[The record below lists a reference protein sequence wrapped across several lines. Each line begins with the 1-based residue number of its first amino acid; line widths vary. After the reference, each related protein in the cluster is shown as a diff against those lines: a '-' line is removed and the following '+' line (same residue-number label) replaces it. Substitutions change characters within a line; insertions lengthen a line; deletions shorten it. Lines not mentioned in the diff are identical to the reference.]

1 MFGSIITS
9 FTSMYTLTSI
19 FFEVWIVAQI
29 QNTVSITCWDCGYAK
44 DLNGNQIPIPELFQD
59 GNISFC
65 NNFVD
70 ENEKSDVTK
79 NYPEVNNDIVLYW

>member
-1 MFGSIITS
+1 MFGSIIIS

-19 FFEVWIVAQI
+19 FFGVWIVAQI

-70 ENEKSDVTK
+70 ENEKSDVK
-79 NYPEVNNDIVLYW
+79 KYYPEVNCDIFL

>member
-1 MFGSIITS
+1 MSGSIIIS

-19 FFEVWIVAQI
+19 FFGVWIVAQI

-70 ENEKSDVTK
+70 ENEKSDVKK
-79 NYPEVNNDIVLYW
+79 NYPEVSSDLFL